1 MSSVAS
7 EIVWS
12 REDLDIFSVEGF
24 SERMSA
30 IRARV
35 QPQLAAISARLSEP
49 LTRLAG
55 APLYPHVAK
64 HMRRTVNP
72 PPETWVAWGPS
83 QRGYKKY
90 CCFMFAVSLNAVHAR
105 LVVKNEAT
113 DRAERASR
121 LRAAAGLLTRET
133 AESAIRDYFNWDT
146 LTLPRLERKDEEF
159 WHRRASKLALKSGS
173 LDLGIAFQ
181 ADSSGVRLR
190 ESELVAAYEAL
201 APIYRVLK

>member
-12 REDLDIFSVEGF
+12 REDLDIFSIEGF

-30 IRARV
+30 IRTRV

-55 APLYPHVAK
+55 VPLYPHVAK

-113 DRAERASR
+113 DRPGQAAR
-121 LRAAAGLLTRET
+121 LRAAAGFLVQET

-146 LTLPRLERKDEEF
+146 LTLPRLEQKDEEF
-159 WHRRASKLALKSGS
+159 WHRCASKLALKSGS

-181 ADSSGVRLR
+181 AGSSGVRLH

-201 APIYRVLK
+201 TPIYRVLK